1 MEHTVRIQMLGSY
14 LVYVDESH
22 VENPVAK
29 SRKGAALLAFLI
41 LNRGKQ
47 VPNQRLLRALWP
59 GNTVSNPENALKTLI
74 SRMRTIL
81 NRMAKGL
88 GACIVSDRGAYH
100 WEGLP
105 GLKCDV
111 LEMMDLLDAV
121 AATRDPAALKRSYK
135 KMMALYRGD
144 LFQTGDL
151 DEEAA
156 YAEHLHSR
164 YLASVYDY
172 IELLRL
178 DEAYNEIS
186 AVCRSALEIDGFD
199 DRLHIELMKA
209 MVNLDRPSEAL
220 TQYKHAAS
228 LTYRYLGAEPSEEM
242 KAFYRQMHRA
252 RKTLKFNLDA
262 IRNELRDSGT
272 ERGAF
277 VCDYAMFKEIYNL
290 QMRNLE
296 RLGTTMF
303 LGVIMVG
310 DADATHADYIRQDNV
325 MSGLIEILREH
336 LRKGDIITHFAPTI
350 VALLLPTVNYE
361 TGTMVLERIRQL
373 FYKRYPISDIPFHH
387 RLGMLGANARDEDD
401 VEDGI
406 VQGLTNPDA

>member
-1 MEHTVRIQMLGSY
+1 MEHTVRIQMMGGY
-14 LVYVDESH
+14 LIYIDEKR
-22 VENPVAK
+22 VENPVGK
-29 SRKGAALLAFLI
+29 SRKGAALMSFLI
-41 LNRGKQ
+41 LHRGER

-59 GNTVSNPENALKTLI
+59 DNTASNPENALKTLI
-74 SRMRTIL
+74 SRMRTLL
-81 NRMAKGL
+81 NQMAEGL

-100 WEGLP
+100 WESLP
-105 GLKCDV
+105 RVKCDL
-111 LEMMDLLDAV
+111 LELMDLFDAI
-121 AATRDPAALKRSYK
+121 AETRDEGARKALYRRMVS
-135 KMMALYRGD
+135 LYRGD
-144 LFQTGDL
+144 LYQTGDL

-156 YAEHLHSR
+156 YAEHLHGQ
-164 YLASVYDY
+164 YLAAVYDY
-172 IELLRL
+172 IELLRK

-186 AVCRSALEIDGFD
+186 AVCRSALEVDNFD

-209 MVNLDRPSEAL
+209 MVSLNRTSDAL
-220 TQYKHAAS
+220 NQYKHAAS

-242 KAFYRQMHRA
+242 KAFYRQMHRS

-262 IRNELRDSGT
+262 IRNELRESST

-303 LGVIMVG
+303 LGIIMVG
-310 DADATHADYIRQDNV
+310 DADASHADFIRQDHI
-325 MSGLIEILREH
+325 MTGLIEILRDN

-361 TGTMVLERIRQL
+361 SGTMVLERIRQL
-373 FYKRYPISDIPFHH
+373 FYKRYPNSDIPFHH
-387 RLGMLGANARDEDD
+387 RLGLLGANARSEDD
-401 VEDGI
+401 VEDGY
-406 VQGLTNPDA
+406 VDEFTNPDA